1 MQKYMHGFCHRLI
14 GLRTL
19 VIPRHFPALGLFLH
33 LRHLRGAIYVAA
45 LASSF
50 VVVS

>member
-33 LRHLRGAIYVAA
+33 LRHLPVTVYVTA
-45 LASSF
+45 LVSSF